1 MALPQFQ
8 PMLASSG
15 PIAAPEDDWAF
26 EPKLDG
32 WRALVSLDDTLDVH
46 TRSGRDVTAAVPELN
61 LLTEALS
68 GRSCVLDGELIVG
81 QGRGLDFYGLA
92 PRLAASSVPR
102 RRHVLS
108 AVAFVAFDVLYLD
121 GELCTGLT
129 YADRRELLEQL
140 CFDGPSWSTMPSYP
154 GMGRALFVS
163 CAGLQLE
170 GVVAKRLAASY
181 QVGKR
186 SPDWVKAKTPDWLFH
201 HAPRRRPNRPANR
214 PDVELA
220 V

>member
-1 MALPQFQ
+1 
-8 PMLASSG
+8 MLASSG
-15 PIAAPEDDWAF
+15 PIAAPEEDWAF

-32 WRALVSLDDTLDVH
+32 WRALVSLDDRLHVH

-61 LLTEALS
+61 PLTEALS

-81 QGRGLDFYGLA
+81 QGRGFDFYGLA
-92 PRLAASSVPR
+92 PRLAASSAPR
-102 RRHVLS
+102 RHALP

-121 GELCTGLT
+121 GELCTALR
-129 YADRRELLEQL
+129 YADRRALLEQL
-140 CFDGPSWSTMPSYP
+140 RFDGPSWSTMPAYP

-163 CAGLQLE
+163 CAGLRLE
-170 GVVAKRLAASY
+170 GVVAKRLAAGY
-181 QVGKR
+181 QAGKR

-201 HAPRRRPNRPANR
+201 HAPRRRPNRLANR

-220 V
+220 GPVS